1 MTPSPKSDRT
11 PHWLEDIVADLFSFV
26 ALSGFMVAITI
37 WALIFVGG
45 V

>member
-1 MTPSPKSDRT
+1 M
-11 PHWLEDIVADLFSFV
+11 LADLFSFV

-37 WALIFVGG
+37 WALILVGG

>member
-1 MTPSPKSDRT
+1 VTPSPDFDRQ
-11 PHWLEDIVADLFSFV
+11 PHWLQDILADLFSFV

-37 WALIFVGG
+37 WALILVGG